1 LWCIIAI
8 VTSIIYP
15 FYFRKKLSPTV
26 AELLKQQTES
36 TAGTPNVNGI
46 STPDVN
52 SQSSQE
58 VNDSSQDEAMDSAI
72 DSVMAMSRN
81 NKLDDV
87 FDSVIGMND
96 SDSKDMD
103 DEKKT
108 ESVPKLPDG
117 LSTDFVQ
124 IIDKLKQVHITFT
137 VKSLVS
143 VGF

>member
-1 LWCIIAI
+1 
-8 VTSIIYP
+8 
-15 FYFRKKLSPTV
+15 
-26 AELLKQQTES
+26 
-36 TAGTPNVNGI
+36 
-46 STPDVN
+46 
-52 SQSSQE
+52 
-58 VNDSSQDEAMDSAI
+58 
-72 DSVMAMSRN
+72 MAMSRN

-124 IIDKLKQVHITFT
+124 IIDKFKQVHISHS
-137 VKSLVS
+137 SLSQNQKHRPVCYFYS
-143 VGF
+143 LP